1 LFAHKRKKKM
11 KKLLIVLA
19 LTGCATTNPGGYN
32 VPPPAQKLIVDKEV
46 HAMTRL
52 ETANAIQDC
61 QAARTRAV
69 VIYGRR
75 AVGGVTR
82 DVVID
87 VTCAPLY

>member
-1 LFAHKRKKKM
+1 MRLIA
-11 KKLLIVLA
+11 LLSAA
-19 LTGCATTNPGGYN
+19 LVAGCATTEPTTSKA
-32 VPPPAQKLIVDKEV
+32 PAQHLVVDKEV

-52 ETANAIQDC
+52 ETATAIQDC

-75 AVGGVTR
+75 IVGGVTR

>member
-1 LFAHKRKKKM
+1 MR
-11 KKLLIVLA
+11 LIVLSA
-19 LTGCATTNPGGYN
+19 ALLTGCATTIPTTYN
-32 VPPPAQKLIVDKEV
+32 PPAQSLIVDKEV
-46 HAMTRL
+46 VALSRL

-61 QAARTRAV
+61 QAAKTRAI

-75 AVGGVTR
+75 IVGGVSR

>member
-1 LFAHKRKKKM
+1 M
-11 KKLLIVLA
+11 LA
-19 LTGCATTNPGGYN
+19 AGCVTTGTGSYS
-32 VPPPAQKLIVDKEV
+32 PPEQKLVVDKEV
-46 HAMTRL
+46 HSMSRL

-75 AVGGVTR
+75 NVGGVTR

>member
-1 LFAHKRKKKM
+1 MR
-11 KKLLIVLA
+11 LIVLSA
-19 LTGCATTNPGGYN
+19 ALLTGCATTTPTTSSH
-32 VPPPAQKLIVDKEV
+32 PAQHLVVDKEV
-46 HAMTRL
+46 HAMSRL

-61 QAARTRAV
+61 QAAKTRAI

-75 AVGGVTR
+75 QVGGVTR

>member
-1 LFAHKRKKKM
+1 M
-11 KKLLIVLA
+11 KIAIMCVTA
-19 LTGCATTNPGGYN
+19 LVTGCATTGTGNFEQ
-32 VPPPAQKLIVDKEV
+32 QKLVVDKEV

>member
-1 LFAHKRKKKM
+1 M
-11 KKLLIVLA
+11 KKFLIVGLLA
-19 LTGCATTNPGGYN
+19 GCATNQGTDQY
-32 VPPPAQKLIVDKEV
+32 QKQALIIEPKV
-46 HAMTRL
+46 HAMSRL

-75 AVGGVTR
+75 EVGGVVR

>member
-1 LFAHKRKKKM
+1 MR
-11 KKLLIVLA
+11 LIVLSA
-19 LTGCATTNPGGYN
+19 ALLTGCATTTPTTSNH
-32 VPPPAQKLIVDKEV
+32 PAQHLVVDKEV
-46 HAMTRL
+46 HAMSRL

-61 QAARTRAV
+61 QAAKTRAI

-75 AVGGVTR
+75 QVGGVTR

>member
-1 LFAHKRKKKM
+1 MKR
-11 KKLLIVLA
+11 LLIVLA
-19 LTGCATTNPGGYN
+19 LTGCAANPGSYT

>member
-1 LFAHKRKKKM
+1 MKR
-11 KKLLIVLA
+11 LLIVLA
-19 LTGCATTNPGGYN
+19 LTGCATTNPEGYS
-32 VPPPAQKLIVDKEV
+32 VTPPAQKLVVDKEV

>member
-1 LFAHKRKKKM
+1 MKR
-11 KKLLIVLA
+11 LLIVLA
-19 LTGCATTNPGGYN
+19 LTGCATNPVDQSG
-32 VPPPAQKLIVDKEV
+32 VTPPPQKLIVDKEV

-82 DVVID
+82 AVGID
-87 VTCAPLY
+87 VTCARLY

>member
-1 LFAHKRKKKM
+1 LYAHKRKKKM
-11 KKLLIVLA
+11 KRLLIVLA
-19 LTGCATTNPGGYN
+19 LTGCATTNPGDYS
-32 VPPPAQKLIVDKEV
+32 VTPPPQKLIVDKEV

>member
-1 LFAHKRKKKM
+1 MR
-11 KKLLIVLA
+11 LIVLSA
-19 LTGCATTNPGGYN
+19 ALLTGCATTTTTSN
-32 VPPPAQKLIVDKEV
+32 PPAQHLVVDKEV
-46 HAMTRL
+46 HAMSRL

-61 QAARTRAV
+61 QAAKTRAI

-75 AVGGVTR
+75 QVGGVTR

>member
-1 LFAHKRKKKM
+1 M
-11 KKLLIVLA
+11 KKLMILLSVFA
-19 LTGCATTNPGGYN
+19 TGCAVTNPGDYS
-32 VPPPAQKLIVDKEV
+32 VAPPAQKLVVDKEV

-69 VIYGRR
+69 VVYGRR
-75 AVGGVTR
+75 NVGGVTR
-82 DVVID
+82 DVVVD

>member
-1 LFAHKRKKKM
+1 MFVHKRKKKM
-11 KKLLIVLA
+11 KRLLIVLA
-19 LTGCATTNPGGYN
+19 LTGCAANPVDYS

>member
-1 LFAHKRKKKM
+1 MR
-11 KKLLIVLA
+11 LLVLSA
-19 LTGCATTNPGGYN
+19 ALLTGCATTTTTSN
-32 VPPPAQKLIVDKEV
+32 PPAQHLVVDKEV

-75 AVGGVTR
+75 QVGGVTR

>member
-1 LFAHKRKKKM
+1 MR
-11 KKLLIVLA
+11 LA
-19 LTGCATTNPGGYN
+19 LLSAALVAGCATTEPTTYK
-32 VPPPAQKLIVDKEV
+32 PPAQSLIVDKEV

-75 AVGGVTR
+75 TVGGVTR

>member
-1 LFAHKRKKKM
+1 M
-11 KKLLIVLA
+11 KKLMILLSVFA
-19 LTGCATTNPGGYN
+19 AGCATNPGDYS
-32 VPPPAQKLIVDKEV
+32 VTPPTQKLVVDKEV

-75 AVGGVTR
+75 NIGGVSR
-82 DVVID
+82 DVVVD

>member
-1 LFAHKRKKKM
+1 MR
-11 KKLLIVLA
+11 LLVLSA
-19 LTGCATTNPGGYN
+19 ALLTGCATTTPTTSNPSQHL
-32 VPPPAQKLIVDKEV
+32 VVDKEV
-46 HAMTRL
+46 YAMSRL

-61 QAARTRAV
+61 QAAKTRAI

-75 AVGGVTR
+75 HVGGVTR

>member
-1 LFAHKRKKKM
+1 MR
-11 KKLLIVLA
+11 LIVLSA
-19 LTGCATTNPGGYN
+19 ALLTGCATTTTTSN
-32 VPPPAQKLIVDKEV
+32 PPAQHLVVDKEI
-46 HAMTRL
+46 HAMSRL

-61 QAARTRAV
+61 QAAKTRAI

-75 AVGGVTR
+75 QVGGVTR

>member
-1 LFAHKRKKKM
+1 MFAHKRKKKM
-11 KKLLIVLA
+11 KRLLIVLA
-19 LTGCATTNPGGYN
+19 LTGCATNPVDYS

>member
-1 LFAHKRKKKM
+1 M
-11 KKLLIVLA
+11 KLVIALLPA
-19 LTGCATTNPGGYN
+19 LVTGCAITETGNSSHPT
-32 VPPPAQKLIVDKEV
+32 QKVIVDKEV

-75 AVGGVTR
+75 NVGGVTR

>member
-1 LFAHKRKKKM
+1 MFAHKRKKKM
-11 KKLLIVLA
+11 KRLLIVLA
-19 LTGCATTNPGGYN
+19 LTGCAANPVDYS

>member
-1 LFAHKRKKKM
+1 M
-11 KKLLIVLA
+11 KKILIAGTVFLA
-19 LTGCATTNPGGYN
+19 GCATNPGA
-32 VPPPAQKLIVDKEV
+32 VEHPKQIIVMEPKV
-46 HAMTRL
+46 HVMSRL

-75 AVGGVTR
+75 EVGGVVR

>member
-1 LFAHKRKKKM
+1 MKR
-11 KKLLIVLA
+11 LLIVLA
-19 LTGCATTNPGGYN
+19 LTGCAANPVDQS

>member
-1 LFAHKRKKKM
+1 MR
-11 KKLLIVLA
+11 LLVLSAA
-19 LTGCATTNPGGYN
+19 LLAGCATTTPTTSN
-32 VPPPAQKLIVDKEV
+32 PPAQSLIVDKEI
-46 HAMTRL
+46 HAMSRL

-61 QAARTRAV
+61 QAAKTRAI

-75 AVGGVTR
+75 HVGGVTR

>member
-1 LFAHKRKKKM
+1 MR
-11 KKLLIVLA
+11 IVIMCMTA
-19 LTGCATTNPGGYN
+19 LVAGCATTGTGNFEQ
-32 VPPPAQKLIVDKEV
+32 QKLIVDKEV

-75 AVGGVTR
+75 SVGGVTR
-82 DVVID
+82 DVVVD

>member
-1 LFAHKRKKKM
+1 MR
-11 KKLLIVLA
+11 IVLGLLA
-19 LTGCATTNPGGYN
+19 GLVAGCATTETGSYS
-32 VPPPAQKLIVDKEV
+32 PPVQKVIVDKEV

-75 AVGGVTR
+75 NVGGVTR

>member
-1 LFAHKRKKKM
+1 M
-11 KKLLIVLA
+11 KISLILL
-19 LTGCATTNPGGYN
+19 LTGLVAGCATTEIGNSKPPGQ
-32 VPPPAQKLIVDKEV
+32 VLIVDKEV

-75 AVGGVTR
+75 AIGGVTR

>member
-1 LFAHKRKKKM
+1 M
-11 KKLLIVLA
+11 KKLMMLLSVFA
-19 LTGCATTNPGGYN
+19 AGCATQNPGNYS
-32 VPPPAQKLIVDKEV
+32 VKPPEQKLVVDKEV

-75 AVGGVTR
+75 TVGGVTR

>member
-1 LFAHKRKKKM
+1 M
-11 KKLLIVLA
+11 KKLMMLLSVFA
-19 LTGCATTNPGGYN
+19 AGCATQNPGNYS
-32 VPPPAQKLIVDKEV
+32 VQPPAQKLVVDKEV

-75 AVGGVTR
+75 TVGGVTR

>member
-1 LFAHKRKKKM
+1 LFVHKRKKKM
-11 KKLLIVLA
+11 KRLLIVLA
-19 LTGCATTNPGGYN
+19 LTGCATTNPGDYS
-32 VPPPAQKLIVDKEV
+32 VTPPTQKLVVDKEV